1 MEETKK
7 YDVKKSKAEAN
18 KVNPVNHNV
27 VRKNKSKTNN
37 FVTEEKKER
46 TIEGIGVVDC
56 ACLNVRKKPDSSS
69 DVISKVRMGDP
80 VTIISPFSS
89 DDDWLKISV
98 DNKEGYCMSK
108 FIKTITRYSPT
119 LK

>member
-7 YDVKKSKAEAN
+7 YDTKKSKSEVN
-18 KVNPVNHNV
+18 KSSSVNYNV
-27 VRKNKSKTNN
+27 VRKNKNKISN
-37 FVTEEKKER
+37 VITEEKKARLGE
-46 TIEGIGVVDC
+46 VDC
-56 ACLNVRKKPDSSS
+56 VCLNVRKKPDLLS
-69 DVISKVRMGDP
+69 DVICKIRMGDV

-89 DDDWLKISV
+89 TDDWLKISV

-108 FIKTITRYSPT
+108 FIKTITRYSST